1 MSDATVGRSG
11 RVVLTGGTSGIGRAT
26 ALQLAA
32 SGIPLVI
39 GARDAQRAEALR
51 QEIRTASPDAVVDTL
66 PLDLASLASVREF
79 AAACADR
86 FGSWRALV
94 NNAGV
99 MLEPTRRFTADGF
112 ELHLG
117 TNHLG
122 HFALTGLLLPFA
134 APAARVV
141 TVTSIAARFGKLLFH
156 DLRFDH
162 GYRPFRAY
170 AASKLA
176 NFLFARELH
185 RRSAA
190 EGLGILSVATHP
202 GYAVTDERLRSARG
216 IPERAIAHDY
226 AAGAGPNV
234 LAVLDPGLSGGELVA
249 PTGRL
254 RTAGAPGVVPPFPVR
269 NEELLAARLWRF
281 SGQLTRVPW

>member
-1 MSDATVGRSG
+1 VILTGATSGVGRQ
-11 RVVLTGGTSGIGRAT
+11 T

-32 SGIPLVI
+32 LGFPLVLPVRDPAR
-39 GARDAQRAEALR
+39 GAATRA
-51 QEIRTASPDAVVDTL
+51 AVLAAHPGATVDLL

-79 AAACADR
+79 AATYATN
-86 FGSWRALV
+86 FGSWATLV

-99 MLEPTRRFTADGF
+99 LPQKERRVTVDGF
-112 ELHLG
+112 ELHFG

-134 APAARVV
+134 EERARVI
-141 TVTSIAARFGKLLFH
+141 TVTSLAARFGQLRFH

-162 GYRPFRAY
+162 GYRPMRAY

-176 NFLFARELH
+176 NLLFARELD
-185 RRSAA
+185 RKAA
-190 EGLGILSVATHP
+190 REGLDLVSVATHP
-202 GYAVTDERLRSARG
+202 GYSIERDALRSLRRLPERLV
-216 IPERAIAHDY
+216 IAQDY

-234 LAVLDPGLSGGELVA
+234 RAVTDEALTGGELLG
-249 PTGRL
+249 PDGRAQT
-254 RTAGAPGVVPPFPVR
+254 RGAAAIVSTAR
-269 NEELLAARLWRF
+269 IRDEEALATRLWRF